1 MRVTVG
7 AASDIGQVR
16 EGNEDS
22 FLVEQPLFVVADG
35 MGGHRGGEV
44 ASSLALDTIQSL
56 FVRNEGSL
64 VGQVE
69 EANRAVFERSQ
80 ADRNV
85 AGMGT
90 TLTAALVD
98 GDRVQ
103 LAHVGDSRAYLF
115 HDHDLTLLT
124 EDHTLVH
131 RMVLDGEITEAEAE
145 VHPHRS
151 ILTRALGVD
160 GRVKVDESTIEV
172 APGDRILLCTD
183 GLTGMVGEEQ
193 IRTIL
198 DSTPGDA
205 QGAVER
211 LITEANRAGGVDNIT
226 AVVLDF
232 TDDGGASK
240 GSGDTTRSRTAHD
253 ATREEPVASTQRSE
267 RASDITLVGEPQ
279 SSVATRKRVGTSDT
293 GVGGEPAGPLLRM
306 PVHPPPRSAT
316 APRATTARSRPA
328 TQRRVGGRRGMRR
341 IAVWGGIVIAVIAVG
356 LVGLRVYLDTQ
367 WFVGIS
373 GGHVAVFRGVPAEVA
388 GFSLHHVVTE
398 TKISAADA
406 ETLAVYSS
414 LGDGITAEGRG
425 GAEAIVAQI
434 RKDVAGPPTAGP

>member
-22 FLVEQPLFVVADG
+22 FLVERSLFVVADG

-56 FVRNEGSL
+56 FVRGEGSL

-85 AGMGT
+85 SGMGT

-131 RMVLDGEITEAEAE
+131 RMVLNGEITEAEAE

-232 TDDGGASK
+232 TDDGVTSGASAE
-240 GSGDTTRSRTAHD
+240 TPQARAPRE
-253 ATREEPVASTQRSE
+253 ATRKQPVASAQPSE
-267 RASDITLVGEPQ
+267 RASDITIFGQPP
-279 SSVATRKRVGTSDT
+279 SSVAMRERVRTSDT
-293 GVGGEPAGPLLRM
+293 GVGGEPAGPLLRL
-306 PVHPPPRSAT
+306 PVPSPPRSAT
-316 APRATTARSRPA
+316 APGATTARNQPA
-328 TQRRVGGRRGMRR
+328 TQHLGDRQRAARKAILWACAL
-341 IAVWGGIVIAVIAVG
+341 IAVVAVG

-367 WFVGIS
+367 WFVGVS

-398 TKISAADA
+398 TEISAADA
-406 ETLAVYSS
+406 ESLAVYSS